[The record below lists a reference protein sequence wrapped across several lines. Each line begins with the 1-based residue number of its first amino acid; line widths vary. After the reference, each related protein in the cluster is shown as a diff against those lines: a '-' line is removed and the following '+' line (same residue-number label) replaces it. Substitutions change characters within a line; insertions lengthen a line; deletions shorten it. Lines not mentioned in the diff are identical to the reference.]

1 MLKRALAGVSA
12 LALLG
17 GAASAADL
25 ATKYPVK
32 AVAPVVPVF
41 SWTGFYIGGNVGWG
55 WLNNDLTLSSPVFG
69 ASNTFSVG
77 SANGFVGGL
86 QAGYNWQFANNVVLG
101 IEADVEW
108 ADLGSNSV
116 TVVPVTYQG
125 ATLAGGLAEGS
136 LDVFGT
142 IRARL
147 GYAFDRVLPY
157 ITGGVA
163 WGTTDYGNFYGVDTS
178 ETNWGWTIGAGV
190 EYAFTNNITAKIEY
204 LYIDLQG
211 SDYAIPNAPLVNIQA
226 DNDLNVLKLGVNY
239 KF

>member
-41 SWTGFYIGGNVGWG
+41 SWTGFYIGGNIGWG
-55 WLNNDLTLSSPVFG
+55 WADSSLNVSPIYG
-69 ASNTFSVG
+69 AAPTSIGVG
-77 SANGFVGGL
+77 SANGFIGGL
-86 QAGYNWQFANNVVLG
+86 QAGYNYQFANNVVLG
-101 IEADVEW
+101 LEADIDW
-108 ADLGSNSV
+108 TSMGSN
-116 TVVPVTYQG
+116 TVVISNTGG
-125 ATLAGGLAEGS
+125 AGEAS
-136 LDVFGT
+136 LDYVGT

-157 ITGGVA
+157 ITGGA
-163 WGTTDYGNFYGVDTS
+163 AYANTNYGTIYGISTS
-178 ETNWGWTIGAGV
+178 QTNWGWTIGAGV
-190 EYAFTNNITAKIEY
+190 EYAFTNNWTAKIEY
-204 LYIDLQG
+204 LYVDLQG
-211 SDYAIPNAPLVNIQA
+211 NSYTIPATLGSVNADTN
-226 DNDLNVLKLGVNY
+226 LNLLKLGVNY

>member
-41 SWTGFYIGGNVGWG
+41 SWTGFYIGGNIGWG
-55 WLNNDLTLSSPVFG
+55 WANNDLSVSPAFG
-69 ASNTFSVG
+69 FAPINVNVG
-77 SANGFVGGL
+77 SANGFLGGF
-86 QAGYNWQFANNVVLG
+86 QAGYNFQFANNVVLG
-101 IEADVEW
+101 AEVDYVWTDIGGNNF
-108 ADLGSNSV
+108 LLQSN
-116 TVVPVTYQG
+116 TFGP
-125 ATLAGGLAEGS
+125 ALANAS
-136 LDVFGT
+136 LNNVGT

-157 ITGGVA
+157 ITAGAA
-163 WGTTDYGNFYGVDTS
+163 WGSTDFGNIYGVGTS
-178 ETNWGWTIGAGV
+178 NTNWGWTIGGGV
-190 EYAFTNNITAKIEY
+190 EYAFTNNWTAKLEY
-204 LYIDLQG
+204 QYIDLDGTTYGIPSTGGSIQG
-211 SDYAIPNAPLVNIQA
+211 DTNASL
-226 DNDLNVLKLGVNY
+226 LKLGVNY

>member
-32 AVAPVVPVF
+32 APVVVPVF
-41 SWTGFYIGGNVGWG
+41 SWTGFYIGANVGWA
-55 WLNNDLTLSSPVFG
+55 WQNNDLSVSPSFG
-69 ASNTFSVG
+69 IPATNINVG
-77 SANGFVGGL
+77 SSNGFTGGL

-101 IEADVEW
+101 LEADINW
-108 ADLGSNSV
+108 TDLGSNG
-116 TVVPVTYQG
+116 VVVVSPGFGV
-125 ATLAGGLAEGS
+125 ASGLATGS
-136 LDVFGT
+136 MDYLGT

-163 WGTTDYGNFYGVDTS
+163 YGKTDFGNIYGLSTS

-190 EYAFTNNITAKIEY
+190 EYAFTNNITAKLEY
-204 LYIDLQG
+204 LY
-211 SDYAIPNAPLVNIQA
+211 V
-226 DNDLNVLKLGVNY
+226 DLNGSNYTIPSTLGSVEADTNTSLLKVGVNY